1 VDGNLKMLLGM
12 CWVLLRH
19 FGKRHSG
26 AKDDGSSFE
35 ESMLK
40 WIQQEVAG
48 YNLEVTN
55 FKTSFNDGKVFLA
68 LNHKLY
74 PDSVDYHSR
83 DMSNHADNSEL
94 AFKISEDRLRVP
106 TLLNSKNLAAGTEK
120 EKSIVLY
127 ISLLYNAY
135 INETDKRKLAG
146 FSETKTLSLQEQIAM
161 LEEEIITLN
170 ERNTVLTE
178 KVDVLQKLIDEETG
192 EKTEL
197 KQSKDDSFSKIKQE
211 REQLKEATEKLA
223 KEKGSMVSENEE
235 LMNQLRNSQKQ
246 REKLEEILSSAK
258 KESKN
263 SSLLDLEKALSV
275 QLKHMNAWK
284 GHFKTPGKEYQSDKV
299 QLSLEKEISKL
310 DPFDQLATIAQSLAH
325 EELKLKVLRKE
336 IGTTLAKDKETIDKS
351 LVVDSKKGEKK
362 KK

>member
-1 VDGNLKMLLGM
+1 
-12 CWVLLRH
+12 
-19 FGKRHSG
+19 
-26 AKDDGSSFE
+26 
-35 ESMLK
+35 
-40 WIQQEVAG
+40 
-48 YNLEVTN
+48 
-55 FKTSFNDGKVFLA
+55 
-68 LNHKLY
+68 
-74 PDSVDYHSR
+74 
-83 DMSNHADNSEL
+83 
-94 AFKISEDRLRVP
+94 
-106 TLLNSKNLAAGTEK
+106 
-120 EKSIVLY
+120 
-127 ISLLYNAY
+127 
-135 INETDKRKLAG
+135 
-146 FSETKTLSLQEQIAM
+146 
-161 LEEEIITLN
+161 
-170 ERNTVLTE
+170 
-178 KVDVLQKLIDEETG
+178 
-192 EKTEL
+192 
-197 KQSKDDSFSKIKQE
+197 
-211 REQLKEATEKLA
+211 
-223 KEKGSMVSENEE
+223 MVSENEE